1 MLKEKEKP
9 ILIVSIFIV
18 GLCSI
23 IYELLISTTSSY
35 FLGDSIKQFSITI
48 GIYMAAMGVGAY
60 LSRLMKDKLMER
72 FIEVELLLG
81 LIGGI
86 SVPFLY
92 FAFVQINYSAFSWLI
107 IFLIFVIGLL
117 TGLEIPLL
125 TRLLEKHYPSD
136 VNLSNVL
143 SLDYLG
149 ALAATLLFPFFLLP
163 WVGVFLSSLIFGLVN
178 IAVGI
183 FNFWIFK
190 DHLSQKRKNFY
201 IVLIGILCAFFIT
214 AIPLSNKLLSQW
226 HNQLYRDRIVFSETT
241 PYQTVVLTKANDDLR
256 LYIDRVIQFSTL
268 DEYRYHE
275 SLIQIP
281 MSLAPYKKSVLI
293 LGGGEALAAREV
305 LKFPEVEEVHIVD
318 IDPAIFK
325 IAVENPHLRKT
336 NEAALEDPKVKPI
349 PKDAMVF
356 LKESSQLYDV
366 IIADLP
372 DPSNDNLARLY
383 SQEFYKLVKNR
394 LSPNGIFVTQ
404 ATSVYHTNE
413 AFWCINETVKSA
425 EFNYTD
431 QYHAY
436 VPSFG
441 DWGFVMASQ
450 QKLNINNIDL
460 NEDNLKFLEQD
471 KLANLFEF
479 NKDIVRMNI
488 PHSTLDQPIL
498 LDLYLKGWQ
507 KWSREKVVF

>member
-1 MLKEKEKP
+1 
-9 ILIVSIFIV
+9 
-18 GLCSI
+18 
-23 IYELLISTTSSY
+23 
-35 FLGDSIKQFSITI
+35 
-48 GIYMAAMGVGAY
+48 MGVGAY
-60 LSRLMKDKLMER
+60 VSRIFTSNYIER

-81 LIGGI
+81 FIGGI

-92 FAFVQINYSAFSWLI
+92 FAFVQLDYTSFSWLI

-125 TRLLEKHYPSD
+125 TKLLEKHFPSD

-163 WVGVFLSSLIFGLVN
+163 WVGVFLSSLLFGLVN
-178 IAVGI
+178 VAVGI
-183 FNFWIFK
+183 FNFWLFK
-190 DHLSQKRKNFY
+190 DRINPKRKKGY
-201 IVLIGILCAFFIT
+201 YVVITLISLFFLT
-214 AIPLSNKLLSQW
+214 AIPLSSKLLAQW
-226 HNQLYRDRIVFSETT
+226 HNQLYRDRIVLSETT
-241 PYQTVVLTKANDDLR
+241 PYQTIVLTKANNDLR
-256 LYIDRVIQFSTL
+256 LYINRVIQFSTL

-281 MSLAPYKKSVLI
+281 MALAPFKKRVLI

-305 LKFPEVEEVHIVD
+305 LKHPDVEEVHIVD
-318 IDPAIFK
+318 IDPAIFE
-325 IAVENPHLRKT
+325 IAVENRHLKRI
-336 NEAALEDPKVKPI
+336 NQAALENPKVKPI
-349 PKDAMVF
+349 PMDAMVY
-356 LKESSQLYDV
+356 LKEAEELYDV

-372 DPSNDNLARLY
+372 DPSNDNIARLY
-383 SQEFYKLVKNR
+383 SNEFYKLVKSK

-413 AFWCINETVKSA
+413 AFWCINSTVKKA
-425 EFNYTD
+425 GFKNVKP
-431 QYHAY
+431 YHAY

-441 DWGFVMASQ
+441 DWGFIMAS
-450 QKLNINNIDL
+450 NNEINVEEINL
-460 NEDNLKFLEQD
+460 GNLKLKFLEQD
-471 KLANLFEF
+471 KIPNLFSF
-479 NKDIVRMNI
+479 NKDIVKTGI
-488 PHSTLDQPIL
+488 PSSSLDQPIL